1 MAKSK
6 DRSDRSDD
14 KYRWFGMILYPDNPD
29 HMVALEYIK
38 TSPILFPSYLYI
50 RHLPEDWLEQM
61 DPDLKV
67 DGVDLSAEDLLSRG
81 EKKPHYHVCIKTAR
95 AVSENAIMA
104 AFSVTG
110 DDGKKK
116 CLVSMI
122 PHLFNPEA
130 YFQYLL
136 HWDLDSI
143 RKGKHKYSLSEIHG
157 DDKIIG
163 KLGAQN
169 LYFVQNGLDLINK
182 WILKHPGAA
191 LLEFQ
196 MWQNSLHNKD
206 PASYYAVRQ
215 ALHEDK
221 YMISSTIKDW
231 KFNKRDYLE
240 CPEAYFDGELIEIT
254 PDEAFLLF
262 NKDGKRIK

>member
-1 MAKSK
+1 MAKNAPT
-6 DRSDRSDD
+6 
-14 KYRWFGMILYPDNPD
+14 YRWFGMILYPDNAD
-29 HMVALEYIK
+29 HMKVLDYIK
-38 TSPILFPSYLYI
+38 SSPLLFPSYLFI
-50 RHLPEDWLEQM
+50 RHLPEDWLENM
-61 DPDLKV
+61 DPNLKV
-67 DGVDLSAEDLLSRG
+67 DEVDLAAEDLLTRG
-81 EKKPHYHVCIKTAR
+81 ENKAHYHVAVKAAR
-95 AVSENAIMA
+95 ALSEA
-104 AFSVTG
+104 AMMSKFCFKS
-110 DDGKKK
+110 DDGSRKT
-116 CLVSMI
+116 LVSI
-122 PHLFNPEA
+122 VPHLSDPES
-130 YFQYLL
+130 YFMYMM
-136 HWDLDSI
+136 HWDLDSKI
-143 RKGKHKYSLSEIHG
+143 KGKHSYDISEIHG

-254 PDEAFLLF
+254 PDEANLLF